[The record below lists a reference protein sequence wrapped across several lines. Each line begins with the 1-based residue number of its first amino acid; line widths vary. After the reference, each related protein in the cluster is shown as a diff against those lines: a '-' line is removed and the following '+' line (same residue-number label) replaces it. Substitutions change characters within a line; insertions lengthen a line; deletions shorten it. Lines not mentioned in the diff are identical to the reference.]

1 MSRFTLAI
9 SAFACALLLM
19 ALAVWQL
26 MIYLHPPAWR
36 VALWSPFAGLLHAR
50 EASYIAL
57 WLVQFPLLAAIFVV
71 ASRRWSPPWV
81 FLVLLAF
88 YALCS
93 VGAYFA
99 VLAHPYGPID
109 LQESKDGTPKP
120 TFGISTGKKYFSLFF
135 RYPLCF
141 PEDQ

>member
-1 MSRFTLAI
+1 MSRLTLTI

-19 ALAVWQL
+19 ALAAWQL

-50 EASYIAL
+50 EVSYIAL
-57 WLVQFPLLAAIFVV
+57 WLVQFPLLAAVFVV
-71 ASRRWSPPWV
+71 ASRRWSPAWV

-99 VLAHPYGPID
+99 VLAHPYGPNHA
-109 LQESKDGTPKP
+109 LQRTEAGGTSFFMVESVLAS
-120 TFGISTGKKYFSLFF
+120 IC
-135 RYPLCF
+135 R
-141 PEDQ
+141 